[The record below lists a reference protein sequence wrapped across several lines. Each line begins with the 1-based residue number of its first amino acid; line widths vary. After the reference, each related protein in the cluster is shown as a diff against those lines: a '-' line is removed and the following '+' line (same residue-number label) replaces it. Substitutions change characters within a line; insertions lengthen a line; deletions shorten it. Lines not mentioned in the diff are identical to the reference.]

1 MSAGSDGDAPG
12 RGRRVADLL
21 EREPVWARE
30 FTDPRYEWRRWFS
43 ELFGTFLL
51 VLAGGG
57 APVVDTLSQG
67 AIGQVA
73 AAADSRWLFDPPAG
87 AGTHRRLGTTG
98 RSRLSCGLSADR
110 RPGSL
115 WSPTPIPQSHSQ
127 GSPRFSVD
135 QFAEVRGPQASAGVR
150 L

>member
-51 VLAGGG
+51 VLAAV
-57 APVVDTLSQG
+57 AP
-67 AIGQVA
+67 
-73 AAADSRWLFDPPAG
+73 RWS
-87 AGTHRRLGTTG
+87 T
-98 RSRLSCGLSADR
+98 RSARER
-110 RPGSL
+110 
-115 WSPTPIPQSHSQ
+115 
-127 GSPRFSVD
+127 
-135 QFAEVRGPQASAGVR
+135 SAGWPR
-150 L
+150 WRPRP